1 MESEAHMF
9 KAERARARQ
18 SWRENVFK
26 AELTEA
32 EERERRDEIE
42 GEEHLLCVREN
53 LRKAK
58 EYRTNNEVEVREMEI
73 KTNKALEE
81 LRVDHV
87 RFLPEE
93 SSDVLVRELMGQ
105 FAKLREK
112 GGSLEEVLTLRMQ
125 DKEEVTAAIEK
136 IQDTQKR
143 TDMQGCHKDATTKLK
158 IHS

>member
-1 MESEAHMF
+1 MIKELEAKLEVFQGEAEEEEQTGIIDVKAERAETESNEARAMESEAHMF

-18 SWRENVFK
+18 IWRENVHK
-26 AELTEA
+26 AELTDA

-42 GEEHLLCVREN
+42 GEEHLRFLGEN

-112 GGSLEEVLTLRMQ
+112 GGSLE
-125 DKEEVTAAIEK
+125 
-136 IQDTQKR
+136 
-143 TDMQGCHKDATTKLK
+143 
-158 IHS
+158 